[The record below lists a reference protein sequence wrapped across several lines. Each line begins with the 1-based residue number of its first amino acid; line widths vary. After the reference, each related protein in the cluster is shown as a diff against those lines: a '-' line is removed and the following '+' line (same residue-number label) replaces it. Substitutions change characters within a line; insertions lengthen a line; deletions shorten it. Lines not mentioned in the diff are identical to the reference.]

1 MWPMQSSAY
10 LIAPLLEGFEWFDDA
25 LQRSL
30 KAAGWEPVTRAESM
44 VILHVLVG
52 TRRPADIA
60 RALRLSRQAVHTTIG
75 SLVDAGF
82 FALEPDPDDGR
93 IKIVVLTER
102 GMRMHAD
109 ANMIVEQLGVE
120 LERRI
125 GKRHVRSLRAAFEAD
140 WGEPPVV
147 PVGR

>member
-1 MWPMQSSAY
+1 MQSTSY

-30 KAAGWEPVTRAESM
+30 QAAGWEPVTRAESM

-75 SLVDAGF
+75 SLVKAGF
-82 FALEPDPDDGR
+82 FALEPDPEDGR
-93 IKIVVLTER
+93 IKIVTLAER
-102 GMRMHAD
+102 GAQMHED
-109 ANMIVEQLGVE
+109 ANAIVAQLGVQ
-120 LERRI
+120 LEQRI
-125 GKRHVRSLRAAFEAD
+125 GKRRVRALHSAFEAE

-147 PVGR
+147 TIRR

>member
-1 MWPMQSSAY
+1 MQSTNY

-75 SLVDAGF
+75 SLVKAGF
-82 FALEPDPDDGR
+82 FALEPDPEDRR
-93 IKIVVLTER
+93 IKIVTLAER
-102 GMRMHAD
+102 GAQMHED
-109 ANMIVEQLGVE
+109 ANAIVEQLGAL
-120 LERRI
+120 LEQRI
-125 GKRHVRSLRAAFEAD
+125 GKRRVRALHGAFEAD

-147 PVGR
+147 TIKR

>member
-1 MWPMQSSAY
+1 MQSTKY

-30 KAAGWEPVTRAESM
+30 NAAGWEPVTRAESM

-75 SLVDAGF
+75 SLVKAGF

-93 IKIVVLTER
+93 IKIVTLAER
-102 GMRMHAD
+102 GWQINWASCSSSGSASAGCGGFAAPSRPIG
-109 ANMIVEQLGVE
+109 ANRL
-120 LERRI
+120 
-125 GKRHVRSLRAAFEAD
+125 S
-140 WGEPPVV
+140 
-147 PVGR
+147 

>member
-1 MWPMQSSAY
+1 MQSTNY

-30 KAAGWEPVTRAESM
+30 QAAGWEPVTRAESM

-75 SLVDAGF
+75 SLVKAGF
-82 FALEPDPDDGR
+82 FALEPDPEDGR
-93 IKIVVLTER
+93 IKIVTLAER
-102 GMRMHAD
+102 GAQMHED
-109 ANMIVEQLGVE
+109 ANAIVAQLGVQ
-120 LERRI
+120 LEQRI
-125 GKRHVRSLRAAFEAD
+125 GKRRVRALHSAFEAE

-147 PVGR
+147 TIRR

>member
-1 MWPMQSSAY
+1 MQPSTY

-82 FALEPDPDDGR
+82 FKLEPDPEDGR
-93 IKIVVLTER
+93 IKVVVLAER
-102 GMRMHAD
+102 GAQMHAD
-109 ANMIVEQLGVE
+109 ANAIVEQLGVE
-120 LERRI
+120 LEQRI
-125 GKRHVRSLRAAFEAD
+125 GKRRVQALRAAFEAD

-147 PVGR
+147 TIKR